1 MKPTGPIK
9 LVAELLDLPIQ
20 DKDGRWCGVVDDVEL
35 SGSGGKEAR
44 LAALLVG
51 PGAYSGRMPEW
62 LFAISRLVLGD
73 ELVRVPIA
81 EVETIG
87 SSVRLKCAATKLKL
101 GSGDEKAR
109 AWIPKWGAL

>member
-1 MKPTGPIK
+1 MNPTDPIK

-35 SGSGGKEAR
+35 SGSAGKQAR

-51 PGAYSGRMPEW
+51 PGAYRRRMPRW
-62 LFAISRLVLGD
+62 LFAISRAVLGD
-73 ELVRVPIA
+73 GLVRVPIA

-87 SSVRLKCAATKLKL
+87 SSVKLKCAATKLKL

-109 AWIPKWGAL
+109 AWIPRHGAL